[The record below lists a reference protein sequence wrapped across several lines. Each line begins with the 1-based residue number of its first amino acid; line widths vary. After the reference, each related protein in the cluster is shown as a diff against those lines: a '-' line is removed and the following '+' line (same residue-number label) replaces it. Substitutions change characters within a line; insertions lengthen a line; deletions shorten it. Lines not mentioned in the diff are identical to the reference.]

1 MEEGEPVV
9 TETLLSNAF
18 DFQDASANPVGF
30 CVVRIDLDGNGEP
43 VDWTYVYVNDYLA
56 RFEGHTPEE
65 MTGHTFFELFPER
78 SRDRVQLHYDAAY
91 HGKPYCFDDSSRE
104 LGKVIHVDVYP
115 VGKVGYCACVLYDI
129 EEAIEDAHARQKER
143 ESLIA
148 AYEDEHRR
156 NMIVQE
162 YSKIMGFNFPLVIE
176 VDYLNDSYELIEYE
190 SFLNKR
196 AVGFDNIDDM
206 IRGGASTLPDPEEAR
221 RFWELFNRQAVID
234 AFRNGQDTIE
244 LRHWQNGIDDKVHF
258 MDTFVVCAE
267 CSDNAIR
274 SISLSRCIDEE
285 AERDHAW
292 RVAEE
297 RLEVV
302 DGLSVICALIVMG
315 DLRTHEYKIVKC
327 SDEMRGMLDFNDVGN
342 ADSVA
347 NMVVDS
353 LIRTD
358 MREEARAFLD
368 FGTLDERIGQARSVF
383 MDYAT
388 QDGKWRKGR
397 FVVLN
402 RDEAGH
408 VEKVLFLAREF
419 TEEKKRE
426 LDYMAQLKSAADE
439 ADRANRSK
447 TDFLRRM
454 SHDIR
459 TPLNGIIGMLRIMD
473 RNKGDKAMYEECMEK
488 IVRSSDYLLSIVNDV
503 LEVSKMESGGIELEH
518 KPFDLGQLL
527 LNTLPIVATNASQH
541 SVLFTG
547 GRDDTHIVHRYIMG
561 SPTHLNRV
569 LMNIASNAVKYNRR
583 GGSMKIYCNELRS
596 EGEIAEYEFV
606 CEDTGLGMGE
616 EFQKRA
622 FEPLSREGKQTT
634 TGFSGSG
641 LGLSIV
647 KDIVTKMGGTI
658 DLKSKENV
666 GTTIRIVIPFQLDK
680 NHEQT
685 RDASEVP
692 ETLDLTG
699 MRALLVED
707 NEINMEIAR
716 IMLEDLGLSVV
727 CADNGRAAV
736 DAFGESKPYAF
747 DFVFMDV
754 MMPVMDGL
762 SATRAIREMRRVDAG
777 SVPIIAMTANAFAE
791 DKQACLD
798 AGMNDHI
805 GKPVEP
811 SEVVKV
817 VASFLEG

>member
-1 MEEGEPVV
+1 
-9 TETLLSNAF
+9 
-18 DFQDASANPVGF
+18 
-30 CVVRIDLDGNGEP
+30 
-43 VDWTYVYVNDYLA
+43 
-56 RFEGHTPEE
+56 
-65 MTGHTFFELFPER
+65 
-78 SRDRVQLHYDAAY
+78 
-91 HGKPYCFDDSSRE
+91 
-104 LGKVIHVDVYP
+104 
-115 VGKVGYCACVLYDI
+115 
-129 EEAIEDAHARQKER
+129 
-143 ESLIA
+143 
-148 AYEDEHRR
+148 
-156 NMIVQE
+156 
-162 YSKIMGFNFPLVIE
+162 
-176 VDYLNDSYELIEYE
+176 
-190 SFLNKR
+190 
-196 AVGFDNIDDM
+196 
-206 IRGGASTLPDPEEAR
+206 
-221 RFWELFNRQAVID
+221 
-234 AFRNGQDTIE
+234 
-244 LRHWQNGIDDKVHF
+244 
-258 MDTFVVCAE
+258 
-267 CSDNAIR
+267 
-274 SISLSRCIDEE
+274 
-285 AERDHAW
+285 
-292 RVAEE
+292 
-297 RLEVV
+297 
-302 DGLSVICALIVMG
+302 
-315 DLRTHEYKIVKC
+315 
-327 SDEMRGMLDFNDVGN
+327 
-342 ADSVA
+342 
-347 NMVVDS
+347 
-353 LIRTD
+353 
-358 MREEARAFLD
+358 
-368 FGTLDERIGQARSVF
+368 
-383 MDYAT
+383 
-388 QDGKWRKGR
+388 
-397 FVVLN
+397 
-402 RDEAGH
+402 
-408 VEKVLFLAREF
+408 
-419 TEEKKRE
+419 
-426 LDYMAQLKSAADE
+426 
-439 ADRANRSK
+439 
-447 TDFLRRM
+447 
-454 SHDIR
+454 
-459 TPLNGIIGMLRIMD
+459 
-473 RNKGDKAMYEECMEK
+473 
-488 IVRSSDYLLSIVNDV
+488 
-503 LEVSKMESGGIELEH
+503 
-518 KPFDLGQLL
+518 
-527 LNTLPIVATNASQH
+527 
-541 SVLFTG
+541 
-547 GRDDTHIVHRYIMG
+547 
-561 SPTHLNRV
+561 
-569 LMNIASNAVKYNRR
+569 
-583 GGSMKIYCNELRS
+583 MKIYCNELRS